1 MSAVLPKYW
10 QYSPLIIVS
19 YIPVWFV
26 IQYSSSSKSMIA
38 SDVCHILEVI
48 SNLIMFFQDLA
59 VGLGVS

>member
-1 MSAVLPKYW
+1 MSAVLP
-10 QYSPLIIVS
+10 IILAILAS
-19 YIPVWFV
+19 NYFLLIPVWFV

>member
-1 MSAVLPKYW
+1 MSAVLP
-10 QYSPLIIVS
+10 IILVILAS
-19 YIPVWFV
+19 NYFLLIPVWFV